1 VGLCGFTDL
10 RDFQRAHREWVE
22 QAFVSGRCLRD
33 CRWSE
38 AIAVGNLA
46 FVESVK
52 GELGSRATH
61 RAVEH
66 VEGAYA
72 LREESEAYN
81 GDLGSKSEALSLE
94 NTIFWDENAETG
106 DLARSDPALRPP
118 VRLILA

>member
-1 VGLCGFTDL
+1 MGLCGFTDL

-66 VEGAYA
+66 VEGGYA

-81 GDLGSKSEALSLE
+81 GDLASENDALTLE
-94 NTIFWDENAETG
+94 NTIFWDANAET
-106 DLARSDPALRPP
+106 PET
-118 VRLILA
+118 